1 MPEQH
6 LLDRGGCDGAEGW
19 RVEPA
24 PQREQDRMK
33 RVTAPSWRQS
43 QPGPETPQP
52 EAVPPALRHCL
63 RTRSVLQKGDRGV
76 GKGDISLLI
85 S

>member
-1 MPEQH
+1 
-6 LLDRGGCDGAEGW
+6 
-19 RVEPA
+19 
-24 PQREQDRMK
+24 MK